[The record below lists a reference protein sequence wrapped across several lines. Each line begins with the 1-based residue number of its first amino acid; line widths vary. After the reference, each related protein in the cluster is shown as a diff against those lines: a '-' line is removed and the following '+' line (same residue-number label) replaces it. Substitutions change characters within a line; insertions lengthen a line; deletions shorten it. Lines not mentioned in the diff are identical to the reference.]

1 MNNELPKFNP
11 TTAHP
16 SAARSA
22 TALPP
27 RIGTEHP
34 SLLPRN
40 GHLLVERTFIFS
52 DIYFRQVAGN
62 NRRFIGF
69 TGYRL
74 INQGLLD

>member
-34 SLLPRN
+34 SLLP
-40 GHLLVERTFIFS
+40 HLLKL
-52 DIYFRQVAGN
+52 
-62 NRRFIGF
+62 
-69 TGYRL
+69 RL
-74 INQGLLD
+74 EATLLLKQLLPQHM